1 MRFKNVYIE
10 GLAYHLPKNIVSSE
24 DLEKRL
30 APVYDRLK
38 LPFGRLEMMTGIKE
52 RRFWDKDVSPSQVA
66 SKAGELAVLNSGID
80 RVEIGCLI
88 NASVCRDFLEPAT
101 ASLVHHNLGLHTNT
115 LVFDISNA
123 CLGVLNGMVH
133 VANMIE
139 LGQIRAG

>member
-101 ASLVHHNLGLHTNT
+101 ASLVHHNLSLIH
-115 LVFDISNA
+115 I
-123 CLGVLNGMVH
+123 
-133 VANMIE
+133 
-139 LGQIRAG
+139 